1 MKTSLEDQIEE
12 MNARIRDSKELL
24 KLFFN
29 GEEYYKQ
36 RIKKLKTE
44 FGQTALQQQFESI
57 DVNELK
63 AKIEDMTGQVQALK
77 KFKPMISI
85 YNDGDER
92 TITLDNVQQFVLSL
106 FGANLYEVDF
116 SLIKNP
122 DRLARVCV
130 FVVEDERLGRLVFDR
145 TSPNFEHHIKFADDE
160 NWCQNFLKVTFK
172 KAPTDYET
180 KRERPMA
187 NGEPA
192 TTGLTNGQAATIRG
206 SPTISSKNQSNRS
219 EPVIQNNKVNIHSTQ
234 PNKSNYSKRKPFTR
248 KGKFFRRT
256 LFLPHSNHF
265 SPIPQIF
272 FSPSSS

>member
-1 MKTSLEDQIEE
+1 MKTSLEGQIEE

-29 GEEYYKQ
+29 GEDYYKQ

-57 DVNELK
+57 NVVELK
-63 AKIEDMTGQVQALK
+63 AKIEEMTGQVQALK
-77 KFKPMISI
+77 KFKPMITI
-85 YNDGDER
+85 YNDGEQH

-106 FGANLYEVDF
+106 FGANLYEVGF

-130 FVVEDERLGRLVFDR
+130 FVVEDERLSRLVCDR
-145 TSPNFEHHIKFADDE
+145 TSSNFEHHVQYADDE

-172 KAPTDYET
+172 KAPTDYQA
-180 KRERPMA
+180 KRETPMS

-192 TTGLTNGQAATIRG
+192 TMGLTNGQAATVQR
-206 SPTISSKNQSNRS
+206 SPTINGRTQSNCGKPTNPESSVDRRIA
-219 EPVIQNNKVNIHSTQ
+219 PNKVNVHGHQLNNKVNT
-234 PNKSNYSKRKPFTR
+234 SKRNCKPFTR
-248 KGKFFRRT
+248 KGKFVNM
-256 LFLPHSNHF
+256 LFSLY
-265 SPIPQIF
+265 Q
-272 FSPSSS
+272 